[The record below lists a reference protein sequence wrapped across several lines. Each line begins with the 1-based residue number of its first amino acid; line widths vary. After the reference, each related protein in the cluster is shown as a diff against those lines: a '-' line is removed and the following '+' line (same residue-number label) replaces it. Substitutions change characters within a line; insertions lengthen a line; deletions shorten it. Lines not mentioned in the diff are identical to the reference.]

1 MACIS
6 MKTKYIVLTKRFIS
20 DFETNIPANQLSL
33 GRTKQSTAA
42 RWNNLTSLY
51 CQIMVH
57 FETTYA
63 SSVVQI
69 GVPNLAKIAN
79 RDEDIMA
86 KAAIVQMNA
95 LVLGVYVQFHDGL
108 AQFRRLSEDDE
119 EQLEADMLA
128 IGAGKLASV
137 NRGKDV
143 LPIDD
148 QYYYLRW
155 HYYEHIT
162 GLQDDINK
170 LKTGLEESQEEL
182 GRIQAESYAHESQL
196 QSTETKWQYR
206 WDQVTEETAQSKSTI
221 EQLEDR
227 LEKLVQTYQ
236 TTAFMLKKANENL
249 TESKKDCQHL
259 ETQYRALEDLFNDKH
274 HEMEK
279 KGKNHLKI
287 LESNQIQEEQLKIK
301 IQVISY

>member
-1 MACIS
+1 
-6 MKTKYIVLTKRFIS
+6 
-20 DFETNIPANQLSL
+20 
-33 GRTKQSTAA
+33 
-42 RWNNLTSLY
+42 
-51 CQIMVH
+51 MVH

-95 LVLGVYVQFHDGL
+95 LVLGVY
-108 AQFRRLSEDDE
+108 FRRLSEDDE
-119 EQLEADMLA
+119 KQLEADMLA
-128 IGAGKLASV
+128 IGAGKPASV

-206 WDQVTEETAQSKSTI
+206 WDQVIEEAAQFKSTI
-221 EQLEDR
+221 EQFEDR

-259 ETQYRALEDLFNDKH
+259 ETQYRALEDLFNGKH
-274 HEMEK
+274 YEMENK
-279 KGKNHLKI
+279 EKNHLKI
-287 LESNQIQEEQLKIK
+287 LESNQTQEEQLKIK
-301 IQVISY
+301 IQIHMPRWVHQRVPGTKTIFKYPDKFNILLSCH